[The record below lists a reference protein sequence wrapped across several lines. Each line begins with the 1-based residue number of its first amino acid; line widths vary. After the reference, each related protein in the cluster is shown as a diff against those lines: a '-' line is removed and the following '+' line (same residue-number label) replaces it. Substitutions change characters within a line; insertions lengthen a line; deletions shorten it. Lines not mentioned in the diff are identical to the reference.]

1 MTNERSQGRA
11 EHEAQRRRRR
21 GDSELRADAKLPI
34 PPEVQARLDAEGLVP
49 RWVNDEGN
57 RMHRMTVQDDYDKVA
72 GVEPVPVGTDK
83 AGNPIMAHLVAKRR
97 DFIEEDRAKADERL
111 RATEAGLFRKPEDV
125 DAASKAANPNPASA
139 ERYVDASSNLNRN
152 TRRNNILGD

>member
-1 MTNERSQGRA
+1 
-11 EHEAQRRRRR
+11 
-21 GDSELRADAKLPI
+21 
-34 PPEVQARLDAEGLVP
+34 
-49 RWVNDEGN
+49 
-57 RMHRMTVQDDYDKVA
+57 MTVQDDYDKVA